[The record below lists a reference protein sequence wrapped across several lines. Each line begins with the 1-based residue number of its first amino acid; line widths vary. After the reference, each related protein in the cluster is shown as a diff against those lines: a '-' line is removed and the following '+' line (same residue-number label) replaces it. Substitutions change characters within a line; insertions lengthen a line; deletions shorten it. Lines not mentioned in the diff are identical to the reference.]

1 MARPEIDIL
10 LATYNGARFLE
21 AQMESLLSQEGV
33 SFRILVRDDGSTDGT
48 PAILERYRRSR
59 PDCVRLLSSSGN
71 VGAVRNFAALLE
83 HSDAPYAAL
92 CDQDDVWAPR
102 KLRVLSGMLRDM
114 ETRHGSGTPMLVC
127 CDLRVVD
134 ADLRERHRSYWRYA
148 GIDPGRTNLAR
159 VLIRNPAAGCASLAN
174 RALIRL
180 SLPVPREALVHDHWL
195 ALVAAAAGRIGTLR
209 EPLVDYRQHGGNIIG
224 ARPYHWRAVI
234 RRLTSARPSWDIGAL
249 QRQAAALLERCRAV
263 LSPGALTLVEDFVSL
278 PDRNWIARR
287 WLLLRHGILMPGL
300 LRNLALLFCVRLRR

>member
-1 MARPEIDIL
+1 MTPSIDIL
-10 LATYNGARFLE
+10 LGTYNGARHL
-21 AQMESLLSQEGV
+21 QPQIESLLRQEDV
-33 SFRILVRDDGSTDGT
+33 SFRILVRDDGSIDET
-48 PAILERYRRSR
+48 PAIIERYRRSR
-59 PDCVRLLSSSGN
+59 PDCFLVLASSGN
-71 VGAVRNFAALLE
+71 IGATRNFATLLE

-92 CDQDDVWAPR
+92 CDQDDVWAPG

-148 GIDPGRTNLAR
+148 GVDPRHTNLAH
-159 VLIRNPAAGCASLAN
+159 VLIRNPVAGCASLVN

-180 SLPVPREALVHDHWL
+180 SLPVPREALVHDYWL
-195 ALVAAAAGRIGTLR
+195 TLVAAAAGHIGTIP

-224 ARPYHWRAVI
+224 ARPYHWRAVM
-234 RRLTSARPSWDIGAL
+234 RRLTSARASWDIGAL

-263 LSPGALTLVEDFVSL
+263 LSPQARILVEDFVSL

>member
-1 MARPEIDIL
+1 MTPSIDIL
-10 LATYNGARFLE
+10 LGTYNGARHL
-21 AQMESLLSQEGV
+21 QPQIESLLGQEDV
-33 SFRILVRDDGSTDGT
+33 SFRILVRDDGSTDET
-48 PAILERYRRSR
+48 PAIIERYRRSR
-59 PDCVRLLSSSGN
+59 PDCFVVLDGSGN
-71 VGAVRNFAALLE
+71 IGAIRNFATLLA
-83 HSDAPYAAL
+83 HSEAPYAAL

-134 ADLRERHRSYWRYA
+134 ADLGERHRSYWRYA
-148 GIDPGRTNLAR
+148 GIDPRHTNLAH

-195 ALVAAAAGRIGTLR
+195 TLVAAAVGRIGTIP

-224 ARPYHWRAVI
+224 ARPYHWRAAV
-234 RRLTSARPSWDIGAL
+234 RRLTSAGAIWDIGRL
-249 QRQAAALLERCRAV
+249 QKQAAALLERCGAV
-263 LSPGALTLVEDFVSL
+263 LSPEARTLVGDFVSL